1 MEILDLLL
9 EAGADPLIPNEKGET
24 PLENVAQFDTAILQK
39 LLKIPAVK
47 TSIKNNSNKGRR
59 AFLQAIH
66 SSLEYPE
73 RMDMFLKAGAD
84 LLRSDEKGNTPLM
97 VIAAPFSGERKV
109 FGRSKNNR
117 WRFLEDPE
125 KVYPWQKD
133 YDDTLLE
140 CFENKTYIGYD
151 NDVLK
156 QLLNI
161 PSVRAKDSIDAQNL
175 MGETALF
182 LTAKVGIPVSM
193 YLLLEAG
200 ADPLIANKKGKT
212 PLEAVAQGI
221 KCERQ
226 DEQFYSHRGK
236 AMLNRLLEIPSV
248 RQNITERE
256 AYWLSLTKTLKTFIK
271 LEDIESIRNLLKYFN
286 AEEINSKW
294 RKLKPKEG
302 ESLLDS
308 LLPSDD
314 PPSFIATTDFLE
326 IIETGHLETVNVL
339 LEAGADPLIPN
350 GDGNN
355 ALMIAVLSGHTIVVE
370 RLLEIEV
377 VRSAINRTNK
387 QGDSALSIAAELGHQ
402 EIINLLQAAG
412 ANSEIPHR
420 EGKKTEKKKLLH
432 TKKDDAGKNNT
443 RKNREQSLFLRETAE
458 AEKKKTSLPE
468 DSFWER
474 ALSGLKKLL
483 Y

>member
-1 MEILDLLL
+1 M
-9 EAGADPLIPNEKGET
+9 G
-24 PLENVAQFDTAILQK
+24 
-39 LLKIPAVK
+39 
-47 TSIKNNSNKGRR
+47 
-59 AFLQAIH
+59 
-66 SSLEYPE
+66 
-73 RMDMFLKAGAD
+73 
-84 LLRSDEKGNTPLM
+84 
-97 VIAAPFSGERKV
+97 IAAPFSGERKV
-109 FGRSKNNR
+109 FGRSKSNH

-133 YDDTLLE
+133 DDDTLLE
-140 CFENKTYIGYD
+140 CFENKTILGYD
-151 NDVLK
+151 NEVVLK

-182 LTAKVGIPVSM
+182 LTAKVGVPESL

-212 PLEAVAQGI
+212 PLEAVAQGV
-221 KCERQ
+221 KCAMIN
-226 DEQFYSHRGK
+226 DYSSRGK
-236 AMLNRLLEIPSV
+236 AMLNRLLKIPSV

-294 RKLKPKEG
+294 HKLKPKEG
-302 ESLLDS
+302 ESFELARLF
-308 LLPSDD
+308 PSDD

-326 IIETGHLETVNVL
+326 IIETGHLETVNLL

-355 ALMIAVLSGHTIVVE
+355 ALMIAVLSGYTTVVQ
-370 RLLEIEV
+370 RLLEIQV
-377 VRSAINRTNK
+377 VRDNINATNK
-387 QGDSALSIAAELGHQ
+387 QGDSVLSIAAELGHQ
-402 EIINLLQAAG
+402 EIMNLLQAAE
-412 ANSEIPHR
+412 ANSEIPRR
-420 EGKKTEKKKLLH
+420 EGKKTEKKKSLH
-432 TKKDDAGKNNT
+432 TKKAGAGTNT
-443 RKNREQSLFLRETAE
+443 TGKSQKQSPFLRETAE

-483 Y
+483 